1 MTVSLKSEK
10 NGVSLMDIFLYEYD
24 YFIFNS
30 KNESRSPFL
39 VLLHFNL
46 EVWVINTFGD
56 INTKHTMNNAVLEK
70 IMNITLC
77 FNIFKTVN
85 SIPQNFKSFKP
96 WTNFI

>member
-24 YFIFNS
+24 YFIFKS
-30 KNESRSPFL
+30 KNKSRSPFL

-56 INTKHTMNNAVLEK
+56 INTKHNE
-70 IMNITLC
+70 
-77 FNIFKTVN
+77 
-85 SIPQNFKSFKP
+85 
-96 WTNFI
+96 